1 MVCRSWLLLGLLVG
15 TSGCKAES
23 LGVELP
29 RGGRD
34 NISQEDLQRDVWT
47 LEKIGDRAVGVEEAA
62 THIQQ
67 RFQQMHTRPGFGR
80 SYISKA
86 DEGGMVICAEREGQS
101 AAPVLFLAEDPGQ
114 GAAAGAVPLAV
125 LISAAKA
132 FDVPGLHE
140 QTAML
145 CALIG
150 PGAVEHF
157 LSQPPTP
164 LDKVLSA
171 SIIGPVAAADPV
183 VETVRLGEIEALRYT
198 AGEIPDP
205 DIMEAI
211 DYREILTLTLA
222 IYDRAIT
229 LPVP

>member
-1 MVCRSWLLLGLLVG
+1 MVRRSWLLLSLLL
-15 TSGCKAES
+15 GCKAES

-34 NISQEDLQRDVWT
+34 NISQEDLQRDVWS
-47 LEKIGDRAVGVEEAA
+47 LEKIGDRAASAEEAA
-62 THIQQ
+62 SHLQQ

-80 SYISKA
+80 SYMSKSP
-86 DEGGMVICAEREGQS
+86 EGGMVVCAEREGQS
-101 AAPVLFLAEDPGQ
+101 SSPVLILAEDPGQ

-125 LISAAKA
+125 LISAAKG

-140 QTAML
+140 KTAML
-145 CALIG
+145 CGLIG
-150 PGAVEHF
+150 PGAAEHF

-164 LDKVLSA
+164 LDGVLSA
-171 SIIGPVAAADPV
+171 SLIGPVSAAEPQ
-183 VETVRLGEIEALRYT
+183 VEAVPLGEITVQRYT

-205 DIMEAI
+205 DVMESI

-222 IYDRAIT
+222 LYDRAIT
-229 LPVP
+229 PPAR

>member
-1 MVCRSWLLLGLLVG
+1 MVRRSWLLLSLLA
-15 TSGCKAES
+15 GCKAER

-34 NISQEDLQRDVWT
+34 NISQEDLQRDVWS
-47 LEKIGDRAVGVEEAA
+47 LEKIGDRAVGAEDAA
-62 THIQQ
+62 VHLQQ

-80 SYISKA
+80 SYMSKSP
-86 DEGGMVICAEREGQS
+86 EGGMVVCAEREGQS
-101 AAPVLFLAEDPGQ
+101 SSPVLLLAEDPGL

-125 LISAAKA
+125 LISAAKG
-132 FDVPGLHE
+132 FDVPGLHD

-145 CALIG
+145 CGLIG
-150 PGAVEHF
+150 PGAMAHF

-164 LDKVLSA
+164 LDGVLSA
-171 SIIGPVAAADPV
+171 SLIGPVSAAEPEI
-183 VETVRLGEIEALRYT
+183 ETVSLGEADVLRYT
-198 AGEIPDP
+198 AGEIPSP
-205 DIMEAI
+205 DVMEAI

-229 LPVP
+229 LPAR